1 MRSRFI
7 SRACAKR
14 DLPFPNRI
22 PRRRTSTFQPSQP
35 RRIDAP
41 TGLFS
46 GSVDATPYER
56 RSVDC
61 WFGAGVA
68 DLSFTTPDTANYSAQ
83 SHFTVRFEVN
93 SPLSSTFNDTFT
105 ASSTPQASNV
115 IAANA
120 FGGLNGP
127 GGAIFGFGPPNEF
140 GPGTESGN
148 PTFTGSLSPGM
159 YTPVVRMLARAFADR
174 GPETGAANA
183 SFAFTL
189 DFTPAEPSPT
199 PRA

>member
-1 MRSRFI
+1 MLAGDVRSG
-7 SRACAKR
+7 A
-14 DLPFPNRI
+14 
-22 PRRRTSTFQPSQP
+22 STAILS
-35 RRIDAP
+35 
-41 TGLFS
+41 S
-46 GSVDATPYER
+46 SYATDPLR
-56 RSVDC
+56 

-68 DLSFTTPDTANYSAQ
+68 DLSFTTPDTADYSAQ

-105 ASSTPQASNV
+105 ASSTLVPQASNV